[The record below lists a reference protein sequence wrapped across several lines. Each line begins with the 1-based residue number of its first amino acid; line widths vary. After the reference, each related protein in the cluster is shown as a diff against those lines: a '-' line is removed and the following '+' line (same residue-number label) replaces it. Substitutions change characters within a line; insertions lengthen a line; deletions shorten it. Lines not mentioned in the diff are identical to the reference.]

1 MKCHENLF
9 FFFEFLQTTIFLIDT
24 GRTFDNGGNILRFW
38 RRLHE
43 LEGIQNEQRID
54 SFVP

>member
-1 MKCHENLF
+1 MKICFSFSNFYKQQF
-9 FFFEFLQTTIFLIDT
+9 FIDT

-43 LEGIQNEQRID
+43 LEGIQDEQRID